1 MQGKPL
7 ESVSILKSAR
17 QPNSAIALV
26 VETSP
31 LGWTEGAGS
40 ARLTFRRKRSS
51 PR

>member
-26 VETSP
+26 VETS